1 MYQFETRRLLKPV
14 DDLLRCGICFEY
26 FDIAMI
32 IPQCSH
38 NYCSLC
44 VRKFLSYKT
53 QCPICCA
60 TVTEPELRNNRLL
73 DELVKCFRSVR
84 ELLLE
89 CDLEP
94 SPSPTQTMPKSA
106 SEKPPGGPRGHANMA
121 PSITAMER
129 FLTRSPSSKLAKASL
144 APSIKQLKGPQQ
156 GKLRAIAARTASVS
170 SDNTAL
176 PSESIA
182 LCTEAPS
189 TSSLAAKVQCPIC
202 SVDISEANINRHLD
216 NCLAR
221 EDKIESLRSTTM
233 KRKLMPKVVYN
244 LLSDRDLKKRL
255 KECGLSSQGTKAQL
269 IKRHQAFVQMYNAQ
283 CDSLNPQ
290 SAAEIVKKIESN
302 EKSQAQLEKQASQNV
317 LKFSKNQSEKE
328 IDEIHTNYRKKHQR
342 EFQQL
347 IDKLKNRGN
356 ERKVKCEE
364 KESKIEG
371 YF

>member
-1 MYQFETRRLLKPV
+1 CVVLP
-14 DDLLRCGICFEY
+14 Y

-38 NYCSLC
+38 NCECLWSRFIQC
-44 VRKFLSYKT
+44 CLSDT
-53 QCPICCA
+53 

-84 ELLLE
+84 YEHLL
-89 CDLEP
+89 
-94 SPSPTQTMPKSA
+94 S
-106 SEKPPGGPRGHANMA
+106 GGVGGWEAPRTVISRGR
-121 PSITAMER
+121 PFRRVGISS
-129 FLTRSPSSKLAKASL
+129 LRSMYHNNDTKKNHSL
-144 APSIKQLKGPQQ
+144 IP
-156 GKLRAIAARTASVS
+156 IAARTASVS

-290 SAAEIVKKIESN
+290 SGNDSEPGRRGGSDHKHGRTGR
-302 EKSQAQLEKQASQNV
+302 
-317 LKFSKNQSEKE
+317 FSGG
-328 IDEIHTNYRKKHQR
+328 T
-342 EFQQL
+342 
-347 IDKLKNRGN
+347 
-356 ERKVKCEE
+356 
-364 KESKIEG
+364 
-371 YF
+371 